1 MNAEQIEAAVINIIE
16 AQTHFYIFMIS
27 NQSSFL
33 RSSKITL
40 INQKT
45 KHVVSYVAAEA
56 VWWIRQRA
64 VEMQLCFSRESDGDI
79 FRSAN

>member
-1 MNAEQIEAAVINIIE
+1 M
-16 AQTHFYIFMIS
+16 
-27 NQSSFL
+27 
-33 RSSKITL
+33 TL

-64 VEMQLCFSRESDGDI
+64 AEMQLCFSRESDGDI